1 VLDTVVVK
9 QDGTR
14 VLDGRSAL
22 KEMDFARPRSAG
34 AR

>member
-1 VLDTVVVK
+1 VLVLETVVTK

-22 KEMDFARPRSAG
+22 KEIAFTRPPRT
-34 AR
+34 

>member
-1 VLDTVVVK
+1 VLETVVTK

-22 KEMDFARPRSAG
+22 KEIAFIRPPSAG
-34 AR
+34 TA